1 MALPKRKKS
10 KSKRDMRRAND
21 HVKLPQT
28 TLCPQCHEP
37 VLPHHIDHVKL
48 PQTTLC
54 PQCHE
59 PVLPHHICP
68 HCGIYRGRTLIKT
81 EES

>member
-1 MALPKRKKS
+1 MAVPKSKKS
-10 KSKRDMRRAND
+10 KSKRDMRRSHD
-21 HVKLPQT
+21 HAKLPNVST
-28 TLCPQCHEP
+28 
-37 VLPHHIDHVKL
+37 
-48 PQTTLC
+48 C

-68 HCGIYRGRTLIKT
+68 ECGSYRGKTIIKT